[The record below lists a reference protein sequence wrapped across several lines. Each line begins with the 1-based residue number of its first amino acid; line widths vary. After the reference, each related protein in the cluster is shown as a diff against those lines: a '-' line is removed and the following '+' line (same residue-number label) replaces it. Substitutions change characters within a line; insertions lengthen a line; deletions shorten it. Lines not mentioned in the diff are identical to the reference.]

1 VGATVRF
8 SNIKNIED
16 IEKSTQQKNADDLF
30 LILGGSMRVHSS
42 QPFFLLTCHAKLL
55 TRALHGA
62 CAMFIALAMS
72 ACATYQ
78 PVDMKPEMKQS
89 FTEVTLIEM
98 PGPFKHLVL
107 GVDPLSAKIGPVE
120 LELEVDNATFIG
132 IAAGRMAMQA
142 SSLTKAVN
150 PYLPRAGAV
159 LANELEAELTKRGV
173 KVTRMAAPANFKL
186 MNFDYTS
193 LNIKTPYILEAT
205 LHTSYQVQE
214 DLLSPVVI
222 SRVRLLDKTG
232 KQEHYKN
239 VFSYAEPNEHNDNVM
254 RIQPDIKYVF
264 EDLDKLYANG
274 KIAAEAFETAIKLIA
289 MNVGQQL
296 K

>member
-1 VGATVRF
+1 
-8 SNIKNIED
+8 
-16 IEKSTQQKNADDLF
+16 
-30 LILGGSMRVHSS
+30 MRVHSS

-55 TRALHGA
+55 SRALHGT
-62 CAMFIALAMS
+62 CAVFIALAMS
-72 ACATYQ
+72 ACTTLQ
-78 PVDMKPEMKQS
+78 NVEIKPEVKQS
-89 FTEVTLIEM
+89 FTEVTLIEI
-98 PGPFKHLVL
+98 PGPSRHLVL
-107 GVDPLSAKIGPVE
+107 GVDPLSAKVGPVE
-120 LELEVDNATFIG
+120 IELDVDNTTFIG
-132 IAAGRMAMQA
+132 IAAARLAIQA

-150 PYLPRAGAV
+150 PYLPNAGTA

-186 MNFDYTS
+186 MNFDYTP

-239 VFSYAEPNEHNDNVM
+239 VFSYAEPNDQNDNVM

-274 KIAAEAFETAIKLIA
+274 KIAAEAFEAAIKLIA
-289 MNVGQQL
+289 LNVGQQL

>member
-1 VGATVRF
+1 
-8 SNIKNIED
+8 
-16 IEKSTQQKNADDLF
+16 
-30 LILGGSMRVHSS
+30 MRVHSS
-42 QPFFLLTCHAKLL
+42 QLFFLLMRHAKLL
-55 TRALHGA
+55 TGALHGT
-62 CAMFIALAMS
+62 CAVFIALAMS

-78 PVDMKPEMKQS
+78 PIVMKPEAKQS

-98 PGPFKHLVL
+98 PGPSRHFVL
-107 GVDPLSAKIGPVE
+107 GVDPLSTKVGPVE
-120 LELEVDNATFIG
+120 VELEVDNTTFFG
-132 IAAGRMAMQA
+132 IAAARMGMQT

-150 PYLPRAGAV
+150 PHLPRAGAV

-173 KVTRMAAPANFKL
+173 KVTRMAAPDNFKL

-232 KQEHYKN
+232 KQEYYKN
-239 VFSYAEPNEHNDNVM
+239 VFSYAEPNEHNDNAM
-254 RIQPDIKYVF
+254 LIRPDIKYVF

-289 MNVGQQL
+289 LNVGQQL